1 MKKKYFYFYELKP
14 FVKEY
19 LIATNDAIGNNINS
33 IDSSEILKDR
43 KKKDDRNQESSFEN
57 GKKKS
62 LKALENSTIIFD
74 KEENTNILD
83 LRLKTFISFG

>member
-43 KKKDDRNQESSFEN
+43 KKKRW
-57 GKKKS
+57 
-62 LKALENSTIIFD
+62 
-74 KEENTNILD
+74 
-83 LRLKTFISFG
+83 